1 LINVGAKSA
10 SNQIEF
16 MKQYG
21 SAAPVLTDMSE
32 ILEEEGGLLEEV
44 LDMMMMMFTYNY
56 NMKKG
61 FIILSICPT

>member
-1 LINVGAKSA
+1 
-10 SNQIEF
+10 

-44 LDMMMMMFTYNY
+44 LDMMMMMFT
-56 NMKKG
+56 
-61 FIILSICPT
+61 